1 MQFLKSDSSIKD
13 AIQNLVDTSLQIV
26 LIISKNH
33 KLIGTVTDGDIR
45 RGILAGADL
54 DDKVEKIMKR
64 DPIKITNELD
74 KKTIKFM
81 MRANSLL
88 QLPIV
93 DKNNKIIGLHLWN
106 DYFNKELKE
115 NTVVIMAGGLVK
127 ECCLKRNQFLNQ

>member
-1 MQFLKSDSSIKD
+1 MKNKKYNWKKAILKSNATIKS
-13 AIQNLVDTSLQIV
+13 AIQNLIDTSLQIV
-26 LIISKNH
+26 LIISKNQ

-54 DDKVEKIMKR
+54 NDKVEKIMKR

-93 DKNNKIIGLHLWN
+93 DENNRIKGLHLGMIILIKSSKKTLLLLWLG
-106 DYFNKELKE
+106 DLAKE
-115 NTVVIMAGGLVK
+115 
-127 ECCLKRNQFLNQ
+127 